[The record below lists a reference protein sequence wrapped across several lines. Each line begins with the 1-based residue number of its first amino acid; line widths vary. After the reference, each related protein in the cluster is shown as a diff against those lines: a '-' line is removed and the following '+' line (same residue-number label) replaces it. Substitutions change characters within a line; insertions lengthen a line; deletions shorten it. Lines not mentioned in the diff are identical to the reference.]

1 MINELTSK
9 TIIVFF
15 VYVFNFFEY
24 FTLLYK
30 YSELDLYSSVD
41 LDFINSSK
49 IKGDV
54 NSIYILKLVS
64 YIKIKSI

>member
-15 VYVFNFFEY
+15 VYIFNFFEY

-54 NSIYILKLVS
+54 YSIYILKLVS

>member
-41 LDFINSSK
+41 LDGINSSK
-49 IKGDV
+49 IKGAV
-54 NSIYILKLVS
+54 NSINILKLVS
-64 YIKIKSI
+64 YIKITSI

>member
-49 IKGDV
+49 IKGAV

>member
-1 MINELTSK
+1 M
-9 TIIVFF
+9 F
-15 VYVFNFFEY
+15 FNFFEY

-64 YIKIKSI
+64 YIKITSI

>member
-15 VYVFNFFEY
+15 VYIFNFFEY

-49 IKGDV
+49 IKGAV

-64 YIKIKSI
+64 HIKIKSI